1 MKKLTWKSFFERS
14 IPLTKGNTPGP
25 SSAIVHV
32 TFLDLDFRLMR
43 TKLNGKIDPIH
54 SSLTTHKVIQTKKKL
69 SVLSFAF
76 VSCRFS
82 LVK

>member
-54 SSLTTHKVIQTKKKL
+54 SSLTKSFKPKKNCQCCL
-69 SVLSFAF
+69 LLSFLAVF
-76 VSCRFS
+76 
-82 LVK
+82 LL